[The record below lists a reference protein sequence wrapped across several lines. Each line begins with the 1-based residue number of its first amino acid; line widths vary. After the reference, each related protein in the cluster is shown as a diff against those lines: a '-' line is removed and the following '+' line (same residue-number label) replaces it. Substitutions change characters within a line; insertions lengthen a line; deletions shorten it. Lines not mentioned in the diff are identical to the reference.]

1 MKKYFIFAVAAMT
14 AMAACTK
21 VDIDE
26 NLVPDQKISFEVANY
41 SVQTKA
47 GDDGGLI
54 NEGYTTFNTYA
65 WYYPT
70 EGNTQTYMNNVA
82 VNYQTVGQTH
92 FWAPAD
98 DYFWPTTGYINF
110 FSYAG
115 TGTPA
120 YSDNGLTV
128 TYSNKTIEGTDNYL
142 LADAAFRYNSNIA
155 SASPYGKD
163 GVTEGVPTMFRHLL
177 SRVNFTVKLA
187 TSADKVSSNT
197 TWVVEILNTQ
207 AKPSNFVV
215 KKTGSLVMKVADPNE
230 KKTVQYAPE
239 ANSDYATDYRWV
251 AATTGENLTETIDLA
266 DQTLTLP
273 VSTQEID
280 ATSLLAERTV
290 MPQLT
295 SGVNFTLNYKVTA
308 KHGNDVF
315 MEEYVTVEKTIAELA
330 SAALASWNM
339 NKKITYNVI
348 IDPVTSKVK
357 FDPAVESWANEE
369 ARSINL
375 PVTE

>member
-1 MKKYFIFAVAAMT
+1 MKKYYVFAAAAIV

-21 VDIDE
+21 TELNETV
-26 NLVPDQKISFEVANY
+26 VPEKKISFEVANY

-47 GDDGGLI
+47 DAGGLR
-54 NEGYTTFNTYA
+54 NEGYDTFNAYA

-70 EGNTQTYMNNVA
+70 EGATQTYMDNVA
-82 VNYQTVGQTH
+82 VNYQTVSSTS
-92 FWAPAD
+92 FWAPAN
-98 DYFWPTTGYINF
+98 DYFWPKTGYINF

-128 TYSNKTIEGTDNYL
+128 TYADKTIASNDNYL

-177 SRVNFTVKLA
+177 SRVNFTVKLE
-187 TSADKVSSNT
+187 TTDDKVSSNT
-197 TWVVEILNTQ
+197 TWVVEILNADT
-207 AKPSNFVV
+207 KLSNIVV

-230 KKTVQYAPE
+230 KTTVQYAPE
-239 ANSDYATDYRWV
+239 TGSAYATDYRWV
-251 AATTGENLTETIDLA
+251 AATGEGVTETVNLTA
-266 DQTLTLP
+266 QTLTLP
-273 VSTQEID
+273 VDTKEIE

-290 MPQLT
+290 MPQPT
-295 SGVNFTLNYKVTA
+295 NGVNFTLNYKVTA

-315 MEEYVTVEKTIAELA
+315 MEEYVTVTKSMAELV
-330 SAALASWNM
+330 STALASWNM
-339 NKKITYNVI
+339 NTKITYNVI

-357 FDPAVESWANEE
+357 FDPAVEAWSTEG
-369 ARSINL
+369 RDINL